1 MSVTRAEVEQRFRDF
16 DAAYFEGRLAGR
28 TCVELLVPTQGN
40 HLAQPEDGACKYD
53 GSVIY
58 LNPRSEHDWEGTLLH
73 EMVHAFECCFGE
85 QLAESEEGRSPVSA
99 PPFLRWAFA
108 QVLHE
113 AVRSHAS
120 PRRRTSS
127 RPAPL
132 LSLNPTAR
140 HHNLHTA

>member
-85 QLAESEEGRSPVSA
+85 QLAESEEGRDTA
-99 PPFLRWAFA
+99 ARYPPHPFYGG
-108 QVLHE
+108 H
-113 AVRSHAS
+113 S
-120 PRRRTSS
+120 PRFFTKLFEVMRARGDE
-127 RPAPL
+127 PAADL
-132 LSLNPTAR
+132 LR
-140 HHNLHTA
+140 YFR